1 MRIAVT
7 IATSDN
13 KVYKDTTGDFADL
26 KSAKG
31 AFESAL
37 SRDNSTISLSN
48 PAGVI
53 VLNRDHVVSIR
64 VEEAA

>member
-13 KVYKDTTGDFADL
+13 RVYKDTTGDFPDL
-26 KSAKG
+26 KSAKL

-37 SRDNSTISLSN
+37 SRDNSTISLSD
-48 PAGVI
+48 PAGVT
-53 VLNRDHVVSIR
+53 VLSRDHVVSIR
-64 VEEAA
+64 VEETA